1 MERSR
6 VRSEQAPDPDPEFDL
21 RPRFL
26 APTVIGCVGVAGSL
40 VLAGSL
46 WFAERSAVRNDFAL
60 DSRKLVDAA
69 RRELQLHFE
78 QLHALSSLYRGSQL
92 VEPSEFRA
100 FTEPSFARHPAL
112 RAMFWIE
119 DTAREVGMSAGP
131 EADDYAPGAALA
143 EHAELAAL
151 VAHSR
156 SRSEL
161 TLSVPLARAQETRV
175 LALTPVESGTGAHG
189 FVGGVY
195 DVQQLLARAASTPGM
210 EHVLLSAQD
219 GEFPDLPLVR
229 SSPTADPDERRTEE
243 LELGGRKWRLTSA
256 PPAGFLARQRTWR
269 PWLGLSFGLLA
280 TGLLIATFVMASGR
294 GRILRL
300 VEGRTREVKQ
310 AYATLSHEAKERMW
324 ALGERRLL
332 EQQLR
337 AVIDLVPDRIFVRD
351 VLGRYLL
358 ANQATAEAY
367 GTTVEELTAARNVDR
382 NSPPLHLDRP
392 LSEEQ
397 QAMLQRRDVILPALP
412 FVDRK
417 GRRRIL
423 RQVMIPCDVF
433 GAQLGA
439 MLCVA
444 TDITE
449 QKQAEDVLRA
459 QNRLLSELARGEDP
473 ELVLAHI
480 VRAAEELVLGMRCSV
495 LLMAS
500 DGCHLRRGFAP
511 SLPEEYN
518 AAIDGLEIGPRV
530 GSCGAAAALG
540 ERVVVGDV
548 LTHPNWAPYRDL
560 ARRADIRACWSQPIH
575 ASDRT
580 ILGTFALY
588 YTEPRLPE
596 PFEERFIEAMAH
608 MAGMAIE
615 RARSATLP

>member
-1 MERSR
+1 
-6 VRSEQAPDPDPEFDL
+6 
-21 RPRFL
+21 
-26 APTVIGCVGVAGSL
+26 
-40 VLAGSL
+40 
-46 WFAERSAVRNDFAL
+46 
-60 DSRKLVDAA
+60 
-69 RRELQLHFE
+69 
-78 QLHALSSLYRGSQL
+78 
-92 VEPSEFRA
+92 
-100 FTEPSFARHPAL
+100 
-112 RAMFWIE
+112 
-119 DTAREVGMSAGP
+119 
-131 EADDYAPGAALA
+131 
-143 EHAELAAL
+143 
-151 VAHSR
+151 
-156 SRSEL
+156 
-161 TLSVPLARAQETRV
+161 
-175 LALTPVESGTGAHG
+175 
-189 FVGGVY
+189 
-195 DVQQLLARAASTPGM
+195 
-210 EHVLLSAQD
+210 
-219 GEFPDLPLVR
+219 
-229 SSPTADPDERRTEE
+229 
-243 LELGGRKWRLTSA
+243 
-256 PPAGFLARQRTWR
+256 
-269 PWLGLSFGLLA
+269 
-280 TGLLIATFVMASGR
+280 MASGR

-337 AVIDLVPDRIFVRD
+337 AVIDLVPDRIFVKD

-358 ANQATAEAY
+358 ANQATAEVY

-397 QAMLQRRDVILPALP
+397 QAMLQRRDVVLPALP

-417 GRRRIL
+417 GRRRLL

-449 QKQAEDVLRA
+449 QKQAEDVLHA

-473 ELVLAHI
+473 ERVLAHI
-480 VRAAEELVLGMRCSV
+480 VRAAEELVPDLRCSV
-495 LLMAS
+495 LLMSS
-500 DGCHLRRGFAP
+500 DGRHLRRGFAP

-548 LTHPNWAPYRDL
+548 LTHPNWAPYREL
-560 ARRADIRACWSQPIH
+560 AQRTGIRACWSQPIR
-575 ASDRT
+575 ATDGT
-580 ILGTFALY
+580 ILGTLALY
-588 YTEPRLPE
+588 YSAPRLPE
-596 PFEERFIEAMAH
+596 PYEERFIEAMAH

-615 RARSATLP
+615 RARSAAQL